1 MALTLTLTRLEQ
13 VENATLG
20 ELRID
25 GAWFCWTL
33 EDKVR
38 AEKIKHETAIPSGT
52 YSVIVTRS
60 ARFGVDMP
68 LLENVPEF
76 SGIRIHPGNTPA
88 DTSGCILLGAKR
100 LGGMIGESRKA
111 YQSFFRKLQLS
122 GGNATITIT
131 QPDAWPKWGEDEET
145 TQKFS

>member
-1 MALTLTLTRLEQ
+1 MNLTLTRLEQ

-38 AEKIKHETAIPSGT
+38 AQKIKHETAIPAGT
-52 YSVIVTRS
+52 YNVIVNRS
-60 ARFGVDMP
+60 SRFGVDMP
-68 LLENVPEF
+68 LLEGVESF
-76 SGIRIHPGNTPA
+76 SGIRIHPGNSPA

-111 YQSFFRKLQLS
+111 YQSFFRKLQLAGS
-122 GGNATITIT
+122 KATITIT
-131 QPDAWPKWGEDEET
+131 QPEAWPKWGEDEKPD
-145 TQKFS
+145 QDDS